1 MGGPRTIRA
10 FQELGAVDRL
20 EILVL
25 PVLLGDG
32 IPLSPRQAPA
42 LPLRLLGADRTFPDG
57 TAELVYAVAWST
69 GGRPG
74 QSWVHPARRKP
85 GPRR

>member
-10 FQELGAVDRL
+10 FQELGAIDRL

-42 LPLRLLGADRTFPDG
+42 LPLRLLRAGRIFPDG
-57 TAELVYAVAWST
+57 TAELAYAVA
-69 GGRPG
+69 
-74 QSWVHPARRKP
+74 
-85 GPRR
+85 